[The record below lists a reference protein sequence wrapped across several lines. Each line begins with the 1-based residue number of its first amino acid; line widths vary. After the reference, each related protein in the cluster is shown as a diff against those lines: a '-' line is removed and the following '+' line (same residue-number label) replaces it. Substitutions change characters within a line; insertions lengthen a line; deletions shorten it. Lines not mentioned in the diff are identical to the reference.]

1 MKNTIESLPLQLLWQ
16 NKDTELQEQIVL
28 EQGWANM
35 EAWLLPQALAHWGR
49 WRLTLDEDG
58 FVDVTA
64 TLKQNL
70 TTDWHLGLWTLATQV
85 KRGLFVRTQR
95 KPESAGYSVLVP
107 LILAA
112 IKRDQN
118 VEYTRWPLQGLHRA
132 IHEPLWEVLSWA
144 GTAAGQACRDLGSDE
159 LIRLREQGL
168 TTRSGKTA
176 GKTKD
181 PLATWCLTGMQG
193 TPLDKAPKL
202 ATTMLAQIWVAHPQL
217 RTGYMILDPWN
228 WDRMPA
234 SLWSE
239 QLFDPIDTSTVAT
252 KSNFWDPNKL
262 PWE

>member
-1 MKNTIESLPLQLLWQ
+1 MKNTIESLPLHLLWQ
-16 NKDTELQEQIVL
+16 TKDSAEQELIVQN
-28 EQGWANM
+28 QGWAGL
-35 EAWLLPQALAHWGR
+35 ESWLLPQALAHWGR
-49 WRLTLDEDG
+49 WQVVLDAENR
-58 FVDVTA
+58 VNIA
-64 TLKQNL
+64 QTLKQNL
-70 TTDWHLGLWTLATQV
+70 TTDWHLGLWTLATRIKRSTLV
-85 KRGLFVRTQR
+85 KTQRTQT
-95 KPESAGYSVLVP
+95 SANYSVLVP

-112 IKRDQN
+112 LKRDQN
-118 VEYTRWPLQGLHRA
+118 LEYTRWPMDALHKVV
-132 IHEPLWEVLSWA
+132 HEPLWEVLWWA
-144 GTAAGQACRDLGSDE
+144 QSESGQVCRDLGSEE

-168 TTRSGKTA
+168 TTRSGKTP
-176 GKTKD
+176 GKIKD

-234 SLWSE
+234 SLWAE